1 MKNIARALLACL
13 ALVAMAPAVQAGSFG
28 AEKNITG
35 NASLGAG
42 FPEIAY
48 YNGVI
53 HVVFVGYASGKQG
66 DIFYTRSTVASGT
79 FSAPVNLTNNA
90 TAATGNDHPYVTAG
104 PNGVYVAW
112 NSDNNTGAIYYA
124 RSTDGGLNFGAATLV
139 AGVAN
144 DAYYSRMS
152 DLMTDSAGN
161 VHVAYFTNADTA
173 GVAGDIHHRMI
184 CSGTT
189 LSADTA
195 VSSVA
200 ADGQV
205 DNEEPRIAESGG
217 KLYLTF
223 RSSRNGNP
231 QGGWPPYSIQL
242 QTGTVSGCG
251 ATWNYPARRVG
262 GGIPLSLASSYRPDV
277 FTDGGGNTH
286 LAWWDLKHGANVV
299 YRKGNLATG
308 VLGAQQQVSTFNT
321 DHLEPGGVSSSA
333 AVTYG
338 GIQAPPGLAT
348 NGTSAFLAY
357 SRNAN
362 VAAVNFEYGPVYL
375 RESPDN
381 GVTWGPEQP
390 VAGTNQGA
398 APRVAFDNATPT
410 NLGVVWLDVRSGGAQ
425 VYYRL
430 YSTVSTGPSFSL
442 TPDPTTFGSTAV
454 GTNSGNQVV
463 TLLNSGLAGT
473 ISGAVTTGDFTIVG
487 QTCGASLG
495 SGASCTYTVRFN
507 PTALGS
513 RTGTLQVTNN
523 SLGSPNT
530 AQLTGTG
537 TAGTYNAN
545 IGAVITGFYET
556 ILGRSPDAGG
566 YNFWVSEAARVT
578 NLGVDVREVFFAMSV
593 QFFNSPEYLGRATSD
608 TQYLT
613 DLYNTFFLRA
623 PDGPGLAYWQSQLNG
638 GMDRGAM
645 LNNFLFST
653 EFSNQ
658 MTSLF
663 GSPVVR
669 PEINLTIDLYR
680 GILGVLPDDA
690 GFNYW
695 LGQIRAAQCQGGPAV
710 TAQVDSLAAAFI
722 SSPQYGNREAAR
734 PVNLRQNMHV
744 GDLYNAFLRRGGDLN
759 GYNYWVGQLTSAAQT
774 RTQVRT
780 AFVQSPEFQG
790 RVNAVIAA
798 GCFP

>member
-1 MKNIARALLACL
+1 
-13 ALVAMAPAVQAGSFG
+13 
-28 AEKNITG
+28 
-35 NASLGAG
+35 
-42 FPEIAY
+42 
-48 YNGVI
+48 
-53 HVVFVGYASGKQG
+53 
-66 DIFYTRSTVASGT
+66 
-79 FSAPVNLTNNA
+79 
-90 TAATGNDHPYVTAG
+90 
-104 PNGVYVAW
+104 
-112 NSDNNTGAIYYA
+112 
-124 RSTDGGLNFGAATLV
+124 
-139 AGVAN
+139 
-144 DAYYSRMS
+144 
-152 DLMTDSAGN
+152 
-161 VHVAYFTNADTA
+161 
-173 GVAGDIHHRMI
+173 
-184 CSGTT
+184 
-189 LSADTA
+189 
-195 VSSVA
+195 
-200 ADGQV
+200 
-205 DNEEPRIAESGG
+205 
-217 KLYLTF
+217 
-223 RSSRNGNP
+223 
-231 QGGWPPYSIQL
+231 
-242 QTGTVSGCG
+242 
-251 ATWNYPARRVG
+251 
-262 GGIPLSLASSYRPDV
+262 
-277 FTDGGGNTH
+277 
-286 LAWWDLKHGANVV
+286 
-299 YRKGNLATG
+299 
-308 VLGAQQQVSTFNT
+308 
-321 DHLEPGGVSSSA
+321 
-333 AVTYG
+333 
-338 GIQAPPGLAT
+338 
-348 NGTSAFLAY
+348 
-357 SRNAN
+357 
-362 VAAVNFEYGPVYL
+362 
-375 RESPDN
+375 
-381 GVTWGPEQP
+381 
-390 VAGTNQGA
+390 
-398 APRVAFDNATPT
+398 
-410 NLGVVWLDVRSGGAQ
+410 
-425 VYYRL
+425 
-430 YSTVSTGPSFSL
+430 
-442 TPDPTTFGSTAV
+442 
-454 GTNSGNQVV
+454 
-463 TLLNSGLAGT
+463 
-473 ISGAVTTGDFTIVG
+473 
-487 QTCGASLG
+487 
-495 SGASCTYTVRFN
+495 VRFN

-513 RTGTLQVTNN
+513 RTGTLQGTNN

-722 SSPQYGNREAAR
+722 SSPQYNNREAAR
-734 PVNLRQNMHV
+734 PANLRQNMHV